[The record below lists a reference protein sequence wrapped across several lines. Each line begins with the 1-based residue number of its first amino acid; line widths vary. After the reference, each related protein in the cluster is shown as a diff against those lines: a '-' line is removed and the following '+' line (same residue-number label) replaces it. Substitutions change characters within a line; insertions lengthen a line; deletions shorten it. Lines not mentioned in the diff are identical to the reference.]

1 MISNAFKS
9 AYTNEVS
16 SQAQGINTIS
26 TGVKSAATAIAG
38 GLAFGGALGTGAVAK
53 AAKFG
58 LANQVGGVGGSIMLA
73 SMESKTM
80 ANEASS
86 LVSSVSQEQLST
98 AFDKVAEKYTS
109 TSDLQQLYTVWER
122 LLKQREKKQQEDM
135 LKEVEQNLREA

>member
-1 MISNAFKS
+1 MISSAFKS
-9 AYTNEVS
+9 AYRNEVS
-16 SQAQGINTIS
+16 AQAQGINTIS

-80 ANEASS
+80 SNQAGILASDQES
-86 LVSSVSQEQLST
+86 LESAFDKMAYEYKDAEDIAQLST
-98 AFDKVAEKYTS
+98 
-109 TSDLQQLYTVWER
+109 VWETITR
-122 LLKQREKKQQEDM
+122 AREKSKQQEM
-135 LKEVEQNLREA
+135 IKKVEQNLKEE

>member
-9 AYTNEVS
+9 AYTNEVNA
-16 SQAQGINTIS
+16 QAQGINTIS

-38 GLAFGGALGTGAVAK
+38 GLAFGGALGTGTVAK

-80 ANEASS
+80 SNQAGILASS
-86 LVSSVSQEQLST
+86 QESLESAFDKMASEYKDAEDIAQLST
-98 AFDKVAEKYTS
+98 
-109 TSDLQQLYTVWER
+109 VWDTITR
-122 LLKQREKKQQEDM
+122 AREKSKQQEM
-135 LKEVEQNLREA
+135 IKKVEQNLKEE